1 MDASSYVAQVH
12 IVIHVT
18 KYNSLI
24 YDVHMLDHVCGPVYV
39 KQTTHYVRIFA
50 CICTS
55 YCTNLK

>member
-24 YDVHMLDHVCGPVYV
+24 YDVHMLTMYV
-39 KQTTHYVRIFA
+39 AQ
-50 CICTS
+50 CM
-55 YCTNLK
+55 